1 MSWSGYI
8 PGGMLTPMKRPQE
21 VIEEAVESSWDGDR
35 IDPVEAAQ
43 EAINELERL
52 GYIIVHRGY

>member
-1 MSWSGYI
+1 
-8 PGGMLTPMKRPQE
+8 MKRPQE
-21 VIEEAVESSWDGDR
+21 VIEEAVESSWDGDS

>member
-8 PGGMLTPMKRPQE
+8 PGGMLTPIKRPQE
-21 VIEEAVESSWDGDR
+21 VIEEAVESSWDGDL
-35 IDPVEAAQ
+35 IDPAEASQ